1 MFRTAYT
8 EDYMATLAVQ
18 SMSIWDELEDAAGE
32 PLRLMTG
39 LLNFGDP
46 NYGVRFLVFACAS
59 NADPLIRQVDQKA
72 RSRALFPTSRPT
84 T

>member
-8 EDYMATLAVQ
+8 EDFMADLAVQ
-18 SMSIWDELEDAAGE
+18 SMTLWNELETEAGE

-46 NYGVRFLVFACAS
+46 KYGVC
-59 NADPLIRQVDQKA
+59 
-72 RSRALFPTSRPT
+72 
-84 T
+84 

>member
-8 EDYMATLAVQ
+8 EDFMATLAVQ
-18 SMSIWDELEDAAGE
+18 SMSLWDELEADAGE

-46 NYGVRFLVFACAS
+46 NYGVS
-59 NADPLIRQVDQKA
+59 SYLIIVSSDY
-72 RSRALFPTSRPT
+72 
-84 T
+84 

>member
-8 EDYMATLAVQ
+8 EDFMADLAVQ
-18 SMSIWDELEDAAGE
+18 SMPLWGALEQDAGE

-46 NYGVRFLVFACAS
+46 KYGVSSLTIVFS
-59 NADPLIRQVDQKA
+59 D
-72 RSRALFPTSRPT
+72 SY
-84 T
+84 